1 MLKASWKWFENVWRG
16 VGASCGGLL
25 VGVWGRLEGVL
36 GIPKEGPLVTPQI
49 GSTPTSAIF
58 GAGFAKRDKDF

>member
-25 VGVWGRLEGVL
+25 VGVWRRLEGVL
-36 GIPKEGPLVTPQI
+36 GIPKEGPRVTPQI
-49 GSTPTSAIF
+49 GSAIL